1 MTFELCLRRT
11 FVKFCFSIKKRERK
25 KERKKGGKK
34 ERKRKVNFV
43 HIHLSVVEIV

>member
-1 MTFELCLRRT
+1 MCHHDFELCLRRT
-11 FVKFCFSIKKRERK
+11 FVKFCFSIKKR
-25 KERKKGGKK
+25 ERKKGGKK